1 MTWQA
6 WATLAV
12 IAGVLWLLVRGRTSP
27 AFAVFGGTI
36 VLMATGVIT
45 VEQAL
50 SGFSNPAPITVA
62 ALYVVAA
69 AVQRSGALTPVLSRI
84 LGRTTTGTRTPLA
97 RLTVPAAGASGFLNN
112 TPIVAMLIPEVQNW
126 AGRMRQS
133 ASKFLMPL
141 SFAVVLGG
149 LLTLIGTS
157 TNLVVNGLMLNA
169 GMGGMGFFEIGKLG
183 LPIAAAG
190 LVLMISLAPLLLPAR
205 LSVQEELATATRRY
219 QLEMRVEPGGPIDG
233 VSVEQAGL
241 RHLQGVFLTSVDRGD
256 TVVAPVRPDTVLRG
270 GNVLR
275 FAGDA
280 NAVPDLQTIPG
291 LKSEEIEHLQALDD
305 PAVVYYEA
313 VIGSRSPLVGN
324 TLKSIG
330 FRSEYQAAV
339 IAIHRDG
346 ELLSGKLGAVS
357 LRMGDTLILVSDPGF
372 RDRWGDRDDFL
383 LIAPMAGDPT
393 RALPQAT
400 SRSFLALA
408 ILGAVVVL
416 AALDIVPIVIGALV
430 AAGAVVLLGLLT
442 PAQARR
448 SVDIEVI
455 VVIAA
460 AFGLAAA
467 MDSSGLAG
475 DIANAVTGAF
485 GSWGDR
491 GILLGLVLATMIL
504 TEMIT
509 NNAAAL
515 LMFPIAIAV
524 AAQTALNP
532 FGVAIAV
539 AVAASASF
547 LTPIGYQTNTMVY
560 GPGGY
565 RFTDYWR
572 LGLPLTALVAA
583 MTVWLTPIIW
593 P

>member
-1 MTWQA
+1 MSWQA
-6 WATLAV
+6 WVTLMV
-12 IAGVLWLLVRGRTSP
+12 IVGVLALLVRGRTSP

-36 VLMATGVIT
+36 ALLATGVIT

-69 AVQRSGALTPVLSRI
+69 AVQRSGALTPLLSRT
-84 LGRTTTGTRTPLA
+84 LGRQATGTRTPLT
-97 RLTVPAAGASGFLNN
+97 RLTVPAAAASGFLNN

-126 AGRMRQS
+126 SARVRQS

-157 TNLVVNGLMLNA
+157 TNLVVNGLMINA

-183 LPIAAAG
+183 LPIAFAG
-190 LVLMISLAPLLLPAR
+190 LILMIGLAPVLLPAR

-219 QLEMRVEPGGPIDG
+219 LMEMRVEPGGPVDG
-233 VSVEQAGL
+233 LSVESAGL

-256 TVVAPVRPDTVLRG
+256 TVIAPVRPDTVLRG

-280 NAVPDLQTIPG
+280 NSVRDLQTIPG

-305 PAVVYYEA
+305 PAVRYYEA

-324 TLKSIG
+324 NLKTAG
-330 FRSEYQAAV
+330 FRGTYQAAV

-346 ELLSGKLGAVS
+346 ELLSGKLGEVD

-372 RDRWGDRDDFL
+372 RERWGDRDDFL
-383 LIAPMAGDPT
+383 LIAGMDGDPT
-393 RALPQAT
+393 RALPKAT
-400 SRSFLALA
+400 SRSFLAIA
-408 ILGAVVVL
+408 ILATVVVL
-416 AALDIVPIVIGALV
+416 AATDLVPIVVGALV
-430 AAGAVVLLGLLT
+430 AAGAVVFLGLLT

-467 MDSSGLAG
+467 MESSGLAA
-475 DIANAVTGAF
+475 DIANGVTGAF
-485 GSWGDR
+485 GTWGDR
-491 GILLGLVLATMIL
+491 GVLLGLVLATMVL
-504 TEMIT
+504 TEMVT

-532 FGVAIAV
+532 FGVALAI

-572 LGLPLTALVAA
+572 LGLPLTLLVAA
-583 MTVWLTPIIW
+583 MVVWLTPIIW